1 MNQKSQEIIFRISTG
16 ILSIIVLMFVANSIF
31 NREMFT
37 NRFSTLGYP
46 IYIIYPLVVA
56 KLLGLIAIW
65 SNRSAIL
72 KEWAYAGF
80 FFNFVLAFLAEIHAI
95 DGEYISSPLAL
106 IFLLISYI
114 SGKKVFEKQP
124 RASNS

>member
-1 MNQKSQEIIFRISTG
+1 MNQKSRKIIFRISTG

-37 NRFSTLGYP
+37 NRFSALGYP
-46 IYIIYPLVVA
+46 IYLIYPLVVA
-56 KLLGLIAIW
+56 KILGLIAIW
-65 SNRSAIL
+65 SDKSVIL
-72 KEWAYAGF
+72 KGWAYAGF

-95 DGEYISSPLAL
+95 DGEYISSPVAL

-114 SGKKVFEKQP
+114 SGEKEFEKES
-124 RASNS
+124 RASHA

>member
-1 MNQKSQEIIFRISTG
+1 MNQKSRKIIFRISTG
-16 ILSIIVLMFVANSIF
+16 IVSIIVLMFVANSIF

-46 IYIIYPLVVA
+46 IYLIYPLVVA
-56 KLLGLIAIW
+56 KILGLIAIW
-65 SNRSAIL
+65 SNKSVIL

-80 FFNFVLAFLAEIHAI
+80 FFNFVLAFLAEIHAM

-106 IFLLISYI
+106 VFLLISYI
-114 SGKKVFEKQP
+114 SGMKTFRRELTP
-124 RASNS
+124 SSS

>member
-1 MNQKSQEIIFRISTG
+1 MNQKSQKIIFRISTG

-46 IYIIYPLVVA
+46 IYLIYPLVVA
-56 KLLGLIAIW
+56 KILGLIAIW
-65 SNRSAIL
+65 SNKSEIL

-80 FFNFVLAFLAEIHAI
+80 CFNFVLSFLAEIQAI

-106 IFLLISYI
+106 IVLLISYI
-114 SGKKVFEKQP
+114 SGKKEFEKES
-124 RASNS
+124 RASHS

>member
-1 MNQKSQEIIFRISTG
+1 MNQKSQKIIFGISTG
-16 ILSIIVLMFVANSIF
+16 ILSITVLMFVANSIF

-56 KLLGLIAIW
+56 KMLGLIAIW
-65 SNRSAIL
+65 SNKSVIL

-80 FFNFVLAFLAEIHAI
+80 CFNFVLAFLAEIQAI
-95 DGEYISSPLAL
+95 DGEYVSSPLAL
-106 IFLLISYI
+106 IVLLISYI
-114 SGKKVFEKQP
+114 SGKKEFEKEIKISP
-124 RASNS
+124 P